1 MSQTDNKFGELVEI
15 ISKLRS
21 PGGCPWDI
29 EQTSK
34 SLIPFFIEEVYEV
47 IEAIDNED
55 WTAVKEELGDVM
67 LHLIFQALI
76 AEEQNKFNIKES
88 IDTVSKKLVKRH
100 PHVFEKEVVST
111 SFQANQ
117 NWEIEK
123 HKENNRKSRI
133 DGVPVALPSI
143 IQAQRLQQKAS
154 YVGFDWGNSK
164 DVWNKINEELKKLN
178 KKPAVHERV
187 LLGITKASLQTNS
200 FISAASFQETTRVL
214 TDSSIKGKIDNLEG
228 LKENVI
234 VGRLVPA
241 GTGTIKNDW
250 NKRAIEDDN
259 KFLAEQEKSEPS
271 ETQVNQ

>member
-1 MSQTDNKFGELVEI
+1 MSQTDNKFRELVEI

-29 EQTSK
+29 EQTSR

-76 AEEQNKFNIKES
+76 AEEQNKFNIKDS

-111 SFQANQ
+111 SFRANQ
-117 NWEIEK
+117 NWETEK

-133 DGVPVALPSI
+133 DGVPAALPSI

-154 YVGFDWGNSK
+154 YVGFDWEDSK
-164 DVWNKINEELKKLN
+164 DVWNKINEELEELKIAEKN
-178 KKPAVHERV
+178 GDINHIESE
-187 LLGITKASLQTNS
+187 LGDVIFSLINLARFLDISAENALRQTNGKFKNRFRYIES
-200 FISAASFQETTRVL
+200 KIKK
-214 TDSSIKGKIDNLEG
+214 KGKKFEETELNELEKYW
-228 LKENVI
+228 KEAK
-234 VGRLVPA
+234 G
-241 GTGTIKNDW
+241 K
-250 NKRAIEDDN
+250 E
-259 KFLAEQEKSEPS
+259 
-271 ETQVNQ
+271 